1 VVQDAEHAVGE
12 STVNGFLAIGL
23 VVIGLVGVALV
34 ILAFD
39 VARGDVGGGRHTLA
53 RARRLLVVATDPAAM
68 AGVDEWIEE
77 QQREYPRMQLFVLE
91 GRNDQESYMA
101 VQEAIEQNRP
111 DAVVVARDQHEPRA
125 TLSGMYGRLKEDLH
139 IPVDAIYVES
149 RFGR

>member
-1 VVQDAEHAVGE
+1 VVQDAEHGAGE

-23 VVIGLVGVALV
+23 VVIGLIGVALA

-39 VARGDVGGGRHTLA
+39 VARGDVGGGRRTLA

-68 AGVDEWIEE
+68 AGIEGWIEE

-101 VQEAIEQNRP
+101 IQEAVEQNRP
-111 DAVVVARDQHEPRA
+111 DAVVVARDQHESHT

>member
-1 VVQDAEHAVGE
+1 
-12 STVNGFLAIGL
+12 VNVFLSIGL
-23 VVIGLVGVALV
+23 VVVGLVGVALL

-39 VARGDVGGGRHTLA
+39 VARGDVGGGHHTLA

-68 AGVDEWIEE
+68 AGVDQWIEE
-77 QQREYPRMQLFVLE
+77 QQREHPRMQLFVLE
-91 GRNDQESYMA
+91 GRNDQDSYMA

-111 DAVVVARDQHEPRA
+111 DAVIVARDEHETHA
-125 TLSGMYGRLKEDLH
+125 SLSGMYGRLKEDLH